1 MSNTTLESLREP
13 FSGRE
18 IKHRVG
24 RVFPDGTGGVLFL
37 YVDARLCQ
45 ERLDTVFGVA
55 GWNTTVTVTPGTAGE
70 GAVISCAL
78 TVNVDG
84 TPVTRTDCCGI
95 DDQTDVKAA
104 VSTAFKRACA
114 AFGIGRYLYG
124 IGEVRVR
131 LDNRRFRGTV
141 LLPDSLLPEGERC
154 GRQEITIEYPHG
166 DYSHSQGSADGFGA
180 PRGAARDDAEA
191 PDEVKA
197 ALEFVVE
204 TGYYEGKPMKAVSP
218 KGLVWLMHN
227 SKSKAEKDAVAAVY
241 NFRNGTNGK
250 SGANGKSDKPA
261 AVPAEDEVDIP
272 F

>member
-24 RVFPDGTGGVLFL
+24 RVFPDGMGGVLFL

-45 ERLDTVFGVA
+45 ERLDSVLGVA
-55 GWNTTVTVTPGTAGE
+55 GWNTTMSVTHAGE

-78 TVNVDG
+78 TANIDG
-84 TPVTRTDCCGI
+84 TTVTRTDCCGI

-104 VSTAFKRACA
+104 ASTAFKRACS

-124 IGEVRVR
+124 IGEIRVR
-131 LDNRRFRGTV
+131 LDNKRFRGTV
-141 LLPDSLLPEGERC
+141 LLPDSMLPEDEHC
-154 GRQEITIEYPHG
+154 GRQEIAVEYPCG

-180 PRGAARDDAEA
+180 PRGVARDDAEA
-191 PDEVKA
+191 PDDVKA

-241 NFRNGTNGK
+241 NFRNGNGGK
-250 SGANGKSDKPA
+250 NGANGRSDKPA
-261 AVPAEDEVDIP
+261 VAPAEEEVDIP